1 MKKTEKISV
10 LISIV
15 LISLIAIGAV
25 SAADDTAAA
34 DDADLSAIDEVEA
47 IDNTNAIDDTSYE
60 SEDIIVTDTG
70 DSGDSD
76 AISNDA
82 TKTGNLGANQ
92 LTDGDTLSFTNL
104 SDKVS
109 NGGFV
114 QLKDNYVYNPTTDSR
129 FVDGITITKDTTLM
143 GNNGLYKIDGS
154 NTARLFKIANG
165 ATLTLIGLTLTGGHA
180 DQGGAI
186 YIDNGQLAISDSKFT
201 GNSADYGGAVY
212 ITANGGVIGGCTFT
226 NNVATYRGGAIY
238 SEGTVDL
245 SDSVID
251 SNDITYRENPATALN
266 GGAAI
271 YNNGGTLTLTGVQVT
286 KNPVSIIPR
295 DGNAGDKI
303 HAAIVTR
310 GAATITD
317 CNISD
322 NKGSW
327 GGGVY
332 VCDGATLNIKDSVFE
347 ENTATF
353 GAAVYVEEAKAII
366 DNCDFIKNHCE
377 GTGSPGT
384 SNTQAGAVLIMAE
397 GASASITNSN
407 FEQNSATTGGAVSV
421 SQATGDVLI
430 DNCEFTAKLTV
441 MQSLTMQL

>member
-1 MKKTEKISV
+1 MIC
-10 LISIV
+10 
-15 LISLIAIGAV
+15 
-25 SAADDTAAA
+25 
-34 DDADLSAIDEVEA
+34 
-47 IDNTNAIDDTSYE
+47 
-60 SEDIIVTDTG
+60 
-70 DSGDSD
+70 
-76 AISNDA
+76 
-82 TKTGNLGANQ
+82 
-92 LTDGDTLSFTNL
+92 
-104 SDKVS
+104 
-109 NGGFV
+109 
-114 QLKDNYVYNPTTDSR
+114 
-129 FVDGITITKDTTLM
+129 
-143 GNNGLYKIDGS
+143 
-154 NTARLFKIANG
+154 
-165 ATLTLIGLTLTGGHA
+165 LTLTGGHA
-180 DQGGAI
+180 TQGGAV
-186 YIDNGQLAISDSKFT
+186 YVDNGQLAISDSKFT

-212 ITANGGVIGGCTFT
+212 AATNGQVIGEGTFT
-226 NNVATYRGGAIY
+226 ENAATYRGGAIY
-238 SEGTVDL
+238 SEGNVDL

-251 SNDITYRENPATALN
+251 SNDITYRENGAVDLN

-430 DNCEFTAKLTV
+430 DNCEFTANTAAYEGGAIYNYAADGATVTVSNSIFQDNTATTWGDAISNDAALKLDTNTITGGRLV
-441 MQSLTMQL
+441 P